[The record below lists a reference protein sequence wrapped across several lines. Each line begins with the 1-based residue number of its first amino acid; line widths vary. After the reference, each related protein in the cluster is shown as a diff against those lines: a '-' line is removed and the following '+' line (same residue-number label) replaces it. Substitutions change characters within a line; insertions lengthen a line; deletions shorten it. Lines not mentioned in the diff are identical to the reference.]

1 MLHNYLED
9 VDILNIDRKKVK
21 KEMST
26 EDIRQMLEEIINGMP
41 EMTDSNLRKLIQNEM
56 LAIQTRR
63 KLERRKAEKA
73 LKGRRRRKQQK

>member
-73 LKGRRRRKQQK
+73 LKGRRRRKQQT

>member
-9 VDILNIDRKKVK
+9 VDILNIDREKVK

-41 EMTDSNLRKLIQNEM
+41 EMTDSSLRKLIQNEM

-73 LKGRRRRKQQK
+73 LKGRRRRKQQT